1 MTSPSLSTS
10 PTKTN
15 RPPLS
20 SYLKP
25 HKNITFSYES
35 DSVSFQQGTL
45 GDTDSFLTGVLHLNY
60 QKQHQIKSVS
70 LHLKGAEKTSWHK
83 AQARSK
89 ALYTGE
95 QILVDQ
101 PYKIWESEEE
111 ASVLH
116 LDIPFKVKLPYN
128 LPETVV
134 SEIGTVNYTLRAIVN
149 RKGSLVSPT
158 TQIVEVQC
166 PLKRTIT
173 LDNANCTPY
182 KLRGESRSG
191 LDYTFVLPPNKN
203 FNLGT
208 YVSMPMRIRFLRP
221 GISVERVEI
230 SLKTCMD
237 FRCNNVNETRHVK
250 EQSAFLVIPRQE
262 IRYLQPLSHH
272 YEGECVHTINLFLP
286 RSVQP
291 TYSGRFISITHQLCI
306 KFCLWGADMDFQ
318 VEESVRVANI
328 HEKYSTEQLSSS
340 SSSSSQINRNLL
352 SPSPYDSANNGQ
364 YSPNQSVY
372 DPDEIS
378 VDIRDKDIIN
388 INNSINNSSNIINN
402 NERYL
407 YSEKNHNEMMPQ
419 QRTRRPSQSSEL
431 PPPFHYHPEGYAK
444 KFPLNR
450 NKRDS
455 FPDSIISSNIEEES
469 YYDLLLY
476 KKKIELALLHQQQHL
491 FQQKNVY
498 DNIQYNYSRASTP
511 STSSSNSLHS
521 NLSPTVAPKSPPR
534 PPPTPIP
541 PISTPN
547 LYDGMPSPNP
557 SPNSSKLPPYADG
570 RSPPNNEKVPIRSP
584 ASPPPYRGRGHSQFE
599 AYSAY
604 TYNFDD

>member
-1 MTSPSLSTS
+1 MTSPTS
-10 PTKTN
+10 ANPTKTN

-25 HKNITFSYES
+25 HKNITFSYEA

-45 GDTDSFLTGVLHLNY
+45 GDSDSFLTGVLHLHY
-60 QKQHQIKSVS
+60 QKQHQIKSVI

-111 ASVLH
+111 VSLLNH
-116 LDIPFKVKLPYN
+116 DIPFKVKLPYN
-128 LPETVV
+128 LPETITT
-134 SEIGTVNYTLRAIVN
+134 EIGSVNYTLRATIN

-158 TQIVEVQC
+158 TQIVEIQC

-173 LDNANCTPY
+173 IDNANCTPY

-230 SLKTCMD
+230 TLKTCMD
-237 FRCNNVNETRHVK
+237 FRCNNPNETRHVK
-250 EQSAFLVIPRQE
+250 EQSAFLVVPRQE

-272 YEGECVHTINLFLP
+272 YEGECVHTINLFIP

-328 HEKYSTEQLSSS
+328 YEKFPTEHISTSP
-340 SSSSSQINRNLL
+340 SQVNRNLL
-352 SPSPYDSANNGQ
+352 SPSPYDSASH

-378 VDIRDKDIIN
+378 IDIRDKEIVS
-388 INNSINNSSNIINN
+388 INNSINNSSNIPI
-402 NERYL
+402 YP
-407 YSEKNHNEMMPQ
+407 EKNHHEFVPQ
-419 QRTRRPSQSSEL
+419 QHRTRRPSQSNEL
-431 PPPFHYHPEGYAK
+431 PPPFHYHPEG
-444 KFPLNR
+444 
-450 NKRDS
+450 
-455 FPDSIISSNIEEES
+455 
-469 YYDLLLY
+469 
-476 KKKIELALLHQQQHL
+476 Q
-491 FQQKNVY
+491 
-498 DNIQYNYSRASTP
+498 
-511 STSSSNSLHS
+511 
-521 NLSPTVAPKSPPR
+521 TVAPKSPPR

-570 RSPPNNEKVPIRSP
+570 RSPPNNEKLPIRSP
-584 ASPPPYRGRGHSQFE
+584 TSPPPYRGRGHSQFE
-599 AYSAY
+599 AY